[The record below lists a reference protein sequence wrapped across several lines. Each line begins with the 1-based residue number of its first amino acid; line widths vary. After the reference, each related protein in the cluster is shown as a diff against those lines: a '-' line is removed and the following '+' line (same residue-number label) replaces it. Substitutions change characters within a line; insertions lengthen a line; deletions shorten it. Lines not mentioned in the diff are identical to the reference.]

1 MILRPF
7 FFAFLLLGCADI
19 ERDNPQD
26 PSNVDGKVY
35 STAVING
42 KLWMHENLNHKVSG
56 SKCYPTNC
64 EWGCNNNVYSD
75 DCKGGRLYSY
85 GMAKDVCP
93 GTWRLPTADE
103 MNALPSSFF
112 NQGTGYYITKEDRF
126 DGSGFNSFWL
136 SDGEIYSVYGSKRQF
151 IGSGYYVNVRCVKNL
166 KEVL

>member
-1 MILRPF
+1 MKRF
-7 FFAFLLLGCADI
+7 FFVFLLLGCADI

-56 SKCYPTNC
+56 SKCYNDDPEYC
-64 EWGCNNNVYSD
+64 EW
-75 DCKGGRLYSY
+75 GGRLYSY

-151 IGSGYYVNVRCVKNL
+151 IGSGYYVNVRCVKDL
-166 KEVL
+166 KEDL